1 MEALAR
7 AGALECLGMDRR
19 QALWAAGI
27 AATEHEGM
35 LPGLTVASAP
45 ALPGMTEFELAAADL
60 AGTGV
65 TPGEYPVARLR
76 GELDAIGVTPAAQL
90 GAVEDSSRV
99 LVAGIVTHRQRPGTA
114 GGVIFLGMEDE
125 TGLMNVLCT
134 PGLWQR
140 FRTIATVERALVVRG
155 IAQNASGAVTIVAD
169 KLTPLREVV
178 AAPVIAGR
186 SRDFR

>member
-1 MEALAR
+1 
-7 AGALECLGMDRR
+7 
-19 QALWAAGI
+19 
-27 AATEHEGM
+27 
-35 LPGLTVASAP
+35 VASAP
-45 ALPGMTEFELAAADL
+45 ALPGMSEFELAAADL

-76 GELDAIGVTPAAQL
+76 GDLDALGVVPAAGL
-90 GAVEDSSRV
+90 TAVPDESRV

-134 PGLWQR
+134 PGLWNR
-140 FRTIATVERALVVRG
+140 YRAIATTERALVVRG
-155 IAQNASGAVTIVAD
+155 TAQNASGAVTIVAD
-169 KLTPLREVV
+169 KLTPLHEMV
-178 AAPVIAGR
+178 AAPVAAGR

>member
-1 MEALAR
+1 M
-7 AGALECLGMDRR
+7 
-19 QALWAAGI
+19 
-27 AATEHEGM
+27 
-35 LPGLTVASAP
+35 
-45 ALPGMTEFELAAADL
+45 
-60 AGTGV
+60 
-65 TPGEYPVARLR
+65 ARLR